1 MDLIIAEKPVL
12 ALACLEGIEGDKIEK
27 FNGYYKKGNTYSTWA
42 IGHLLEFKEPE
53 ELDKKYEKWDRSH
66 LPIYFEEWE
75 KRPKII
81 KKPKNKE
88 ETEEAKIK
96 RERNQE
102 GIKYQVDTIKKL
114 LNDPQVKRIIHAG
127 DPDEEGQYL
136 IDELLE
142 YFNNKKPVLRVLIN
156 DNNPEK
162 VKQAFAKMES
172 NDNFLS
178 LGRSA
183 YARSF
188 ADMLYGI
195 NGTRYFTLINPQV
208 KGTLRL
214 GRVLIPTLGLI
225 VNRYKA
231 IKNHEKTYFYEL
243 FSAIDINKKTNT
255 NEKEE
260 YLKIAKTYE
269 QEFVDEEKRKELQ
282 EKLINEYERLS
293 ETPQIILKFNPLPEL
308 LENGKVLNRQIL
320 EDISKELQ
328 GTYEVIITKEIKREN
343 APLPF
348 NLLELQKYANKKWGY
363 TGDQVME
370 ITQSLRDKYKAI
382 TYNRS
387 DCQYLSLEHYKEA
400 PVVIPQVI
408 KNLNIVVPSL
418 DFNIKSK
425 CFNDKNITA
434 HHGIIPTNVD
444 LDLSKLDDKQR
455 NIYTVIS
462 NFYISQFL
470 PNLIKEETRAATKI
484 LETLDLSTTSTKVL
498 DYGFKNFLNEKLD
511 EEQDNETSVLSS
523 LYSGKYEF
531 KFGANEIKEKE
542 TTPPKLYTEG
552 TLLND
557 MSRIS
562 VYVEDKELQ
571 KILKERDRDKK
582 GENGGIGT
590 PATRSSIIKNLFL
603 AGYVILQGKNIIP
616 TELGIKYFEYLPEEL
631 KKADLTAKWWV
642 IQEEIIQNQSEPIKL
657 ILNVLETV
665 STIISKDYR
674 KMDYTGNNEG
684 KNIEELGK
692 CPLCGK
698 NVFESKISYYCEGY
712 KNDPKCNFTIWKE
725 NKATN
730 SKISESQAKNLLVGK
745 NIIVKGEKY
754 KLVNGFLKKE
764 VEKLECPKCKK
775 ELKETPRTYNCD
787 CSFTFWKNEALSFK
801 DIKELFKGKSLDIY
815 GLKNKEGKSYDANIC
830 LKEDFTGIKI
840 NNFLN
845 KK

>member
-1 MDLIIAEKPVL
+1 MDLIVAEKPVL

-66 LPIYFEEWE
+66 LPIYFKEWE

-81 KKPKNKE
+81 KKPKKE
-88 ETEEAKIK
+88 ETEEEKIK

-114 LNDPQVKRIIHAG
+114 LSDPQVKRIIHAG

-243 FSAIDINKKTNT
+243 FSAIDINKKTNI

-328 GTYEVIITKEIKREN
+328 GTHEVIITKEIKREN

-400 PVVIPQVI
+400 PIVIPQVI

-425 CFNDKNITA
+425 CFNDKNVTA

-511 EEQDNETSVLSS
+511 EEQDEETSVLSS

-531 KFGANEIKEKE
+531 KFRTNEIKEKE

-603 AGYVILQGKNIIP
+603 AGYVISQGKNIIP

-665 STIISKDYR
+665 STIISKDYH

-764 VEKLECPKCKK
+764 VEKLECPKCKN

-787 CSFTFWKNEALSFK
+787 CGFTFWKNEAISSK
-801 DIKELFKGKSLDIY
+801 DIKELLKGKSLDIY
-815 GLKNKEGKSYDANIC
+815 GLKNKEGKTYDANIC

-840 NNFLN
+840 NNFL
-845 KK
+845 KKK

>member
-1 MDLIIAEKPVL
+1 MFR
-12 ALACLEGIEGDKIEK
+12 G
-27 FNGYYKKGNTYSTWA
+27 GNTYSTWA

-53 ELDKKYEKWDRSH
+53 ELDKKYEKCDLSH

-88 ETEEAKIK
+88 ETEEEKIK

-162 VKQAFAKMES
+162 VKQAFTKMES

-243 FSAIDINKKTNT
+243 FSAIDINKKTNK

-269 QEFVDEEKRKELQ
+269 QEFVDEEKK
-282 EKLINEYERLS
+282 
-293 ETPQIILKFNPLPEL
+293 
-308 LENGKVLNRQIL
+308 
-320 EDISKELQ
+320 KELQ
-328 GTYEVIITKEIKREN
+328 GTHELIITKEIKREN

-363 TGDQVME
+363 TGEQVME

-387 DCQYLSLEHYKEA
+387 DCQYLSVEHYKEA
-400 PVVIPQVI
+400 PIVIPQVI
-408 KNLNIVVPSL
+408 KNLNIVVPNL
-418 DFNIKSK
+418 NFNIKSK
-425 CFNDKNITA
+425 CFNDKNVTA

-455 NIYTVIS
+455 NIYTAIS
-462 NFYISQFL
+462 NFYILQFL
-470 PNLIKEETRAATKI
+470 PNLIKG
-484 LETLDLSTTSTKVL
+484 VP
-498 DYGFKNFLNEKLD
+498 
-511 EEQDNETSVLSS
+511 
-523 LYSGKYEF
+523 SGKR
-531 KFGANEIKEKE
+531 GI
-542 TTPPKLYTEG
+542 TTL
-552 TLLND
+552 
-557 MSRIS
+557 RI
-562 VYVEDKELQ
+562 
-571 KILKERDRDKK
+571 
-582 GENGGIGT
+582 
-590 PATRSSIIKNLFL
+590 FL
-603 AGYVILQGKNIIP
+603 
-616 TELGIKYFEYLPEEL
+616 
-631 KKADLTAKWWV
+631 
-642 IQEEIIQNQSEPIKL
+642 
-657 ILNVLETV
+657 
-665 STIISKDYR
+665 TIY
-674 KMDYTGNNEG
+674 
-684 KNIEELGK
+684 
-692 CPLCGK
+692 
-698 NVFESKISYYCEGY
+698 
-712 KNDPKCNFTIWKE
+712 DPFIFNT
-725 NKATN
+725 
-730 SKISESQAKNLLVGK
+730 
-745 NIIVKGEKY
+745 
-754 KLVNGFLKKE
+754 
-764 VEKLECPKCKK
+764 
-775 ELKETPRTYNCD
+775 
-787 CSFTFWKNEALSFK
+787 
-801 DIKELFKGKSLDIY
+801 
-815 GLKNKEGKSYDANIC
+815 
-830 LKEDFTGIKI
+830 
-840 NNFLN
+840 
-845 KK
+845 